1 MSEEVKAPV
10 MRAKMQVFTVQPNH
24 DLYTGQQTSERL
36 VLNPVCGNSTFGPNG
51 ESEDNTFARYS
62 PSGVLRLE
70 VTNPNLWGKLKAG
83 DKYYVD
89 FTKADA

>member
-1 MSEEVKAPV
+1 MSDEVKAPV
-10 MRAKMQVFTVQPNH
+10 MRAKMQVMSVQPNH
-24 DLYTGQQTSERL
+24 DLYTGLQFSEKL
-36 VLNPVCGNSTFGPNG
+36 TLNPVCGGQPFGPNG
-51 ESEDNTFARYS
+51 ESEDNTYARYS

-70 VTNPNLWGKLKAG
+70 VTNPNLWGKLKSG